1 MELRRT
7 LRRITAYVVG
17 SSVVLAAAAFLFGGI
32 TMGLGAI
39 GGAALGIA
47 NWLAMRWV
55 GGKLVVANDRG
66 RLVWGGLLGFKML
79 VMLLVAWGVL
89 ATGVVDPAGF
99 TIGLSGLV
107 LGILAGGFHTAY
119 AGDLA
124 GDGAAGEASAGEAA
138 SEES

>member
-1 MELRRT
+1 MELQRT

-17 SSVVLAAAAFLFGGI
+17 SSVLLAAAAFLFGGT

-39 GGAALGIA
+39 VGAGLGTA

-79 VMLLVAWGVL
+79 AMLVIAWGVL

-107 LGILAGGFHTAY
+107 LGILAGGFHTAF
-119 AGDLA
+119 AGDLT
-124 GDGAAGEASAGEAA
+124 AGEAA

>member
-17 SSVVLAAAAFLFGGI
+17 SSVLLAAAAFLLGGT

-39 GGAALGIA
+39 VGAGLGMA

-55 GGKLVVANDRG
+55 GGKLLVANDRG

-79 VMLLVAWGVL
+79 AMLVIAWGVL
-89 ATGVVDPAGF
+89 ASGVVDPAGF
-99 TIGLSGLV
+99 TLGLSGLV

-124 GDGAAGEASAGEAA
+124 PGEAAAPEAA